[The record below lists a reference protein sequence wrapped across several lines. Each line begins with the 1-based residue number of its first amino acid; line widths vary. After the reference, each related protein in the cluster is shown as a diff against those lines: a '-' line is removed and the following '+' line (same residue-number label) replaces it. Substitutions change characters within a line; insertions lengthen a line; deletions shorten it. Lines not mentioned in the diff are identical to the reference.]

1 MFLLA
6 KFTPILPYPG
16 LIFWTVLIFGF
27 FWVVMRNFAFK
38 PIIDALEKRDG
49 SIQKAM
55 EDSKAAR
62 AQMESFK
69 EESAQF
75 LGESRAE
82 QSAIMK
88 EARAAKDQIINDAK
102 EEARLEANK
111 IIGSART
118 EINAEKVSALAELK
132 KDSGIFALAI
142 AEKIIQKQLMGN
154 DDNETFANGLI
165 NDIKLN

>member
-16 LIFWTVLIFGF
+16 MIFWTIIIFGL
-27 FWVVMRNFAFK
+27 FWIIMRNFAFK
-38 PIIDALEKRDG
+38 PIVDALERRDT

-55 EDSKAAR
+55 EDSNAAR

-69 EESAQF
+69 KESAKF
-75 LGESRAE
+75 LGEARGE

-102 EEARLEANK
+102 GQARIEANK

-118 EINAEKVSALAELK
+118 EINAEKASALTELK
-132 KDSGIFALAI
+132 KNSGIFALEI
-142 AEKIIQKQLMGN
+142 AEKVIQKQLMGK
-154 DDNETFANGLI
+154 DDNESFANGLV

>member
-1 MFLLA
+1 MFILADFSPIKPELGLLV
-6 KFTPILPYPG
+6 
-16 LIFWTVLIFGF
+16 WTVVIFGL
-27 FWVVMRNFAFK
+27 FWIIMRNFAFK

-75 LGESRAE
+75 LGEARAE

-88 EARAAKDQIINDAK
+88 EARAAKDKIINDAK
-102 EEARLEANK
+102 EVARGEANK
-111 IIGSART
+111 IIGSSRT
-118 EINAEKVSALAELK
+118 EIDAEKTSALTELKKNSGVFALEIAEKV
-132 KDSGIFALAI
+132 
-142 AEKIIQKQLMGN
+142 IQKQLMGK
-154 DDNETFANGLI
+154 DDNESFANGLI